1 MKRQDEGVREANTF
15 AELTITEKCQE
26 CGVSNDYILGVY

>member
-1 MKRQDEGVREANTF
+1 MKVYERQNTF
-15 AELTITEKCQE
+15 AELRITEKCQE